1 MKNQVLAFQ
10 NQGDQ
15 SNAWIY
21 DIIGEKYGVK
31 PFAQEKVDM
40 HEAYMEAI
48 DLAPEGWKVRVEDP
62 TPENFLENVVAYA
75 DLAKK
80 EIVISTNE
88 ARKSTAAHESV
99 HAALSELPEA
109 QRKVI
114 VETAK
119 KQWEKETK
127 KTLTDDQAE
136 EFLAEEFKYFIEN
149 KKYKTKTL
157 FGRLKEF
164 LSKLFNTIKGIFG
177 KGNKIKKFYEDIMA
191 GKIVNAE
198 TRVGKKFQSI
208 YDDIDAEAFGEKP
221 SE

>member
-31 PFAQEKVDM
+31 PFAQEKVDIQ
-40 HEAYMEAI
+40 EAYMEAI

-75 DLAKK
+75 DLATK

-109 QRKVI
+109 QRKI
-114 VETAK
+114 IIETSK
-119 KQWEKETK
+119 KQWE
-127 KTLTDDQAE
+127 
-136 EFLAEEFKYFIEN
+136 
-149 KKYKTKTL
+149 
-157 FGRLKEF
+157 
-164 LSKLFNTIKGIFG
+164 
-177 KGNKIKKFYEDIMA
+177 
-191 GKIVNAE
+191 
-198 TRVGKKFQSI
+198 
-208 YDDIDAEAFGEKP
+208 
-221 SE
+221 